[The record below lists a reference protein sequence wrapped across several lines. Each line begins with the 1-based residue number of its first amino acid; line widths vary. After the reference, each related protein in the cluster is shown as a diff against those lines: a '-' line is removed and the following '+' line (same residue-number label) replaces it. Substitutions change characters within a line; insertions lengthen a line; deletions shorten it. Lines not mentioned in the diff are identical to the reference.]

1 MANTPVFFISDDPTL
16 ARVSR
21 TLAHALCLR
30 LNSAANVLA
39 MALFVMALAAFVAA
53 AFIGV
58 FVLGSISERTDLVA
72 ADTNVWYKT

>member
-21 TLAHALCLR
+21 TLAHAFCLR

-39 MALFVMALAAFVAA
+39 IALFVIALAAFVVA

-58 FVLGSISERTDLVA
+58 FVLGNISERTDLECGENNRCTVQ
-72 ADTNVWYKT
+72 